1 MGPVNGSYSTVA
13 EDRQTNALGPF
24 NVLAGPSAVG
34 RTQSSARAQ
43 NDPLRPLVL
52 RSANIPALR
61 SELHASPQSF
71 DRCLANGPLMAELRL
86 FHTAQQNR
94 DEVNPATEK
103 AA

>member
-1 MGPVNGSYSTVA
+1 MQ
-13 EDRQTNALGPF
+13 DR
-24 NVLAGPSAVG
+24 AGLIHAKLPHEFHADHPGLVHAPRIEFG
-34 RTQSSARAQ
+34 
-43 NDPLRPLVL
+43 PLRSVVI